1 MRSDGVPYVDAM
13 QYGLYAMNYGS
24 CAEPDNV
31 VRVAAHAEAA
41 GFESLWTGE
50 HFALPDP
57 KPDWFTMEPT
67 LPYLD
72 AIVALTLMATHTETI
87 KIAAGV
93 FELPLHSPVML
104 AKQLT
109 SIDLVSNGRLLAGV
123 GVGYLEA
130 EYAAFGVPLSERGSR
145 TDEYIDAMRALWTM
159 PAPEYRGRHV
169 TIAGV
174 DSHPRPVQPGGPP
187 IIIGGLSDAARHR
200 AVTRG
205 NGWFVYDTDV
215 AWVREAMA
223 QVADESERSERRA
236 ELGRLELTVIPA
248 RHVRP
253 SRRRRVRSGRRRP
266 DRADTAARPAARA
279 PPRERR
285 RRSDP
290 ADDRHLRRPT
300 ARPLT
305 DVRPRGGLSD
315 ASGGTSRPTK
325 WIRHERARRSNQ
337 W

>member
-1 MRSDGVPYVDAM
+1 MRSDGEQYVAAV

-31 VRVAAHAEAA
+31 VRVAEHAEAA

-109 SIDLVSNGRLLAGV
+109 SIDRVSHGRLLAGV

-169 TIAGV
+169 RIAGV

-187 IIIGGLSDAARHR
+187 IIVGGLSDAARRR
-200 AVTRG
+200 AVSEFDVHVTETR
-205 NGWFVYDTDV
+205 
-215 AWVREAMA
+215 
-223 QVADESERSERRA
+223 
-236 ELGRLELTVIPA
+236 L
-248 RHVRP
+248 
-253 SRRRRVRSGRRRP
+253 
-266 DRADTAARPAARA
+266 
-279 PPRERR
+279 
-285 RRSDP
+285 
-290 ADDRHLRRPT
+290 
-300 ARPLT
+300 
-305 DVRPRGGLSD
+305 
-315 ASGGTSRPTK
+315 
-325 WIRHERARRSNQ
+325 HERIKASLLPTS
-337 W
+337 

>member
-31 VRVAAHAEAA
+31 VRVAVRAEAA

-109 SIDLVSNGRLLAGV
+109 SIDRVSNGRLLAGV
-123 GVGYLEA
+123 GAGYLEA
-130 EYAAFGVPLSERGSR
+130 EYAAFGVPMSERGSR

-187 IIIGGLSDAARHR
+187 IIVGGLSDAARRR

-215 AWVREAMA
+215 AWVRQAVT
-223 QVADESERSERRA
+223 QVADESERLERRA
-236 ELGRLELTVIPA
+236 ELGRVELTVIP
-248 RHVRP
+248 VGTFD
-253 SRRRRVRSGRRRP
+253 RRAAEEYEAAGV
-266 DRADTAARPAARA
+266 DRIVLTPQHDLPL
-279 PPRERR
+279 ERR
-285 RRSDP
+285 HESVA
-290 ADDRHLRRPT
+290 ADQILRMIDTFATQLLNR
-300 ARPLT
+300 
-305 DVRPRGGLSD
+305 
-315 ASGGTSRPTK
+315 
-325 WIRHERARRSNQ
+325 
-337 W
+337 

>member
-1 MRSDGVPYVDAM
+1 MK
-13 QYGLYAMNYGS
+13 YGLYAMNYGS

-50 HFALPDP
+50 HVALPDP

-72 AIVALTLMATHTETI
+72 VVVAMTLIAAHTETV
-87 KIAAGV
+87 KIGAGV
-93 FELPLHSPVML
+93 FQLPLHSPVML
-104 AKQLT
+104 AKQLA
-109 SIDLVSNGRLLAGV
+109 SIDHVSNGRLLAGV

-145 TDEYIDAMRALWTM
+145 ADEYIDAMRALWTM
-159 PAPEYRGRHV
+159 RAPEYRGRHV

-174 DSHPRPVQPGGPP
+174 DSHPRPVQSGGPP

-205 NGWFVYDTDV
+205 NGWLVYDTDME
-215 AWVREAMA
+215 WVRHAMA

-236 ELGRLELTVIPA
+236 ELGALELTVIPA
-248 RHVRP
+248 GMFD
-253 SRRRRVRSGRRRP
+253 RRTAEDYEAAGVGRVVLTP
-266 DRADTAARPAARA
+266 QHDLPL
-279 PPRERR
+279 ERR
-285 RRSDP
+285 HESVAVDQILRSIDTF
-290 ADDRHLRRPT
+290 AAQLFDR
-300 ARPLT
+300 
-305 DVRPRGGLSD
+305 
-315 ASGGTSRPTK
+315 
-325 WIRHERARRSNQ
+325 
-337 W
+337 